1 MDLTETEI
9 KKIESLKLTNL
20 EIENLRTV
28 VIINQEPKIFEI
40 GRIVIIIDGPFS
52 NMKGI
57 INAINDNNIEVSV
70 MMFGKETKIILEKK
84 SLEIIDKEF

>member
-28 VIINQEPKIFEI
+28 VIINQEPKNFEI
-40 GRIVIIIDGPFS
+40 GRIVIITDGPFS

-70 MMFGKETKIILEKK
+70 MMFGKETKIVLEKK
-84 SLEIIDKEF
+84 SLEIIDEEF

>member
-20 EIENLRTV
+20 EIENLRNV
-28 VIINQEPKIFEI
+28 VIINQEPKNFEI
-40 GRIVIIIDGPFS
+40 GRIVIITDGPSS

-70 MMFGKETKIILEKK
+70 MMFGKETKIVLEKK
-84 SLEIIDKEF
+84 SLEIIDEEF